1 MVLDAMLVGGMI
13 GNYAARGQ
21 FESMSLAQQQQSQI
35 EQAQA
40 QAAQAEQAAK
50 AAQTAQA
57 VHAAANQSKDDLF
70 KQLEN

>member
-50 AAQTAQA
+50 AAR
-57 VHAAANQSKDDLF
+57 
-70 KQLEN
+70 KQCMRQRTKVKMICSNNLKIS